1 VLLEAPSVSI
11 SGFIDALGGGND
23 AANGGTIQV
32 IHKGTAPT
40 AENLAGG
47 LVCGL

>member
-1 VLLEAPSVSI
+1 VLLEAPSVTL

-23 AANGGTIQV
+23 ATNGGTIH
-32 IHKGTAPT
+32 ILHKGTAPA

-47 LVCGL
+47 LVCGI